1 MAKATKK
8 QDEIIGKLDPKN
20 WVQKSDP
27 LVLMRTVP
35 FSLGELKILD
45 TYISRIN
52 AGDDSRRTVIFTKE
66 EYEQLMGLTCADY
79 RTLQKNTK
87 GILSKVVELEMPD
100 KEYLQFV
107 LFEQARYHKDE
118 YGKPVIELTCT
129 NLAKDL
135 FFCIDKYHYFKYALE
150 NVIKLTR
157 KASYLL
163 YIYVWHNKWRKQWS
177 IDLNELRDKVLD
189 CKSQESY
196 QEYKI
201 FKNRVLDPA
210 VKEVNE
216 KTDCRFEYAV
226 IKRGRKVSEITFIYH
241 SAEQEFDPNQI
252 TFDEIQTQQKLS
264 AVDEEQRAASY
275 GDEQLAVL
283 AEGCRYEFN
292 KEQMEQILLILT
304 RIDIPKDHN
313 LSGCAATLY
322 GRQRY
327 LREKYAALNAEV
339 EKKQRKGNK
348 PIKDRFKY
356 FVSMLEQDTYEPAA
370 YK

>member
-1 MAKATKK
+1 MAKVSKN
-8 QDEIIGKLDPKN
+8 QCEIIGKLDPKN

-163 YIYVWHNKWRKQWS
+163 YIYVWHNKWRKQWV
-177 IDLNELRDKVLD
+177 IDLNELRDNVLD
-189 CKSQESY
+189 CKGQESY
-196 QEYKI
+196 QA
-201 FKNRVLDPA
+201 FKEFKRAVLDPA

-241 SAEQEFDPNQI
+241 SEEIDPNQI
-252 TFDEIQTQQKLS
+252 TFDELSQQQQPSLS
-264 AVDEEQRAASY
+264 ADDEERIAASY
-275 GDEQLAVL
+275 GDENLAIL

-292 KEQMEQILLILT
+292 KEQMEQIQLILT
-304 RIDIPKDHN
+304 RIDIPKDRN
-313 LSGCAATLY
+313 LSGYSAVVY
-322 GRQRY
+322 GRQHY

-356 FVSMLEQDTYEPAA
+356 FVSMLERDTFEPAA

>member
-87 GILSKVVELEMPD
+87 GLLGKVVELEMPD

-107 LFEQARYHKDE
+107 LFEQARYRKDE
-118 YGKPVIELTCT
+118 YGKPIIELTCT
-129 NLAKDL
+129 TPAKDL
-135 FFCIDKYHYFKYALE
+135 FFCIEKYHYFKYALE

-163 YIYVWHNKWRKQWS
+163 YVYVWHNKWRKQWS

-189 CKSQESY
+189 CKGQESY

-226 IKRGRKVSEITFIYH
+226 LKRGRKVSEITFIYH
-241 SAEQEFDPNQI
+241 SAEQEIDPNQI